1 MALPSLLAGLL
12 VTLSIICIW
21 QGLRSIRPSTN
32 ILEKLE
38 KLPDTQQLLEE
49 VEIQLSFFE
58 RIVKPAL
65 QGLVN
70 AAGRLAPKRN
80 MERLR
85 HDLAAAGNPHGL
97 SATDVLG
104 LKVLAALAASVLTL
118 LLLRSAS
125 DVKTRVLGLA
135 LIPLGFYLPNLW
147 LSRRISARKTEIVRA
162 LPDALDML
170 TVCVDAGLGFDAALL
185 KLGEKWQNALAMEF
199 TRMVAEMRVGVTR
212 REALRNLVARCDV
225 PDLSNFV
232 AVLLQAD
239 ELGLSIAKILHV
251 QSQQLRMRRR
261 QRAEQLARQ
270 APIKMLFPLVLLIF
284 PAMFAVIFGPA
295 IPTFIE
301 MFTNINQ

>member
-70 AAGRLAPKRN
+70 AAGRLAPQRN

-97 SATDVLG
+97 SATGFLG
-104 LKVLAALAASVLTL
+104 IKVLTALAASVPAL

-125 DVKTRVLGLA
+125 TVGTRVLGLA